1 MSLLVWSWS
10 QLMLLQSG
18 DQSLD
23 LPTLRMLN
31 NKHLAQSVLVLELT
45 ELRMPVTDPIQSVH
59 TNVNQDSG
67 LVMVLLPKPVPCNLP
82 PY

>member
-1 MSLLVWSWS
+1 MSLLVWNWS
-10 QLMLLQSG
+10 QLMLLQGG

-45 ELRMPVTDPIQSVH
+45 ELRMPVTDLIQSVH

-67 LVMVLLPKPVPCNLP
+67 LVMVSLPKPVPCNLP
-82 PY
+82 PC

>member
-1 MSLLVWSWS
+1 M
-10 QLMLLQSG
+10 MLWPSG

-31 NKHLAQSVLVLELT
+31 NKHLAHSALASALMELK
-45 ELRMPVTDPIQSVH
+45 MPFTDLTPSAH

-67 LVMVLLPKPVPCNLP
+67 LVTVLPLNAVPCRLP
-82 PY
+82 QF

>member
-1 MSLLVWSWS
+1 MSLLVWNWS

-59 TNVNQDSG
+59 TNVNQDFG
-67 LVMVLLPKPVPCNLP
+67 LVMVSLPKPVVS
-82 PY
+82 YDAA